1 MNILLNEKYD
11 KVISLGSNCFIKFYI
26 RHIKHE
32 QETHFFDYIG
42 SPMWSVYEL
51 VKNGFSDVFNI
62 DEYKNEYTIIGQ
74 SEIVTNSRYNLKF
87 KHDLSTDK
95 FKFLVQFDEFKEKYS
110 RRIKRFQDLL
120 MSTSESV
127 LFMRFEEMKKNR
139 IVNCEYNEQNKIS
152 EYEYIKLFSQ
162 YLRINFPELKFKIIF
177 ISKTKNDD
185 VDDENNIIT
194 IREIETSKI
203 TNYLSA
209 GRLIK
214 ELLNNKLFAINKK

>member
-1 MNILLNEKYD
+1 MNIILNGKYD
-11 KVISLGSNCFIKFYI
+11 KIISLGSNCFIKFYL
-26 RHIKHE
+26 RHIKYE

-74 SEIVTNSRYNLKF
+74 PEIVTNSRYNLKF

-95 FKFLVQFDEFKEKYS
+95 FKFLDQFDEFREKYI
-110 RRIKRFQDLL
+110 RRIERFQDLL
-120 MSTSESV
+120 TKSSESV
-127 LFMRFEEMKKNR
+127 LFMRFEEMMENR
-139 IVNCEYNEQNKIS
+139 IVNCSYKEQNKIS

-162 YLRINFPELKFKIIF
+162 HLRSNFPQLKFKIIF
-177 ISKTKNDD
+177 ISKTRNDE
-185 VDDENNIIT
+185 VDDENNIVT
-194 IREIETSKI
+194 IREIATNKI

-214 ELLNNKLFAINKK
+214 ELLNNKLLLL